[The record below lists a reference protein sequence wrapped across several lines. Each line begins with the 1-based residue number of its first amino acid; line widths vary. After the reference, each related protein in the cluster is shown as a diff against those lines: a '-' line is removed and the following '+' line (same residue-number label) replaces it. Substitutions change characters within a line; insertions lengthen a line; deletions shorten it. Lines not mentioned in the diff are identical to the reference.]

1 MWILLTKKHG
11 VTLLPETKKIHLP
24 LVMTTH
30 TAWPGKN
37 VNRTDKLSGQYMT
50 KWLQD
55 GGGEKLCQQKVS
67 LHICTIWTTAPQPDC
82 TVDVN
87 CTAPFIERTDSA
99 KVEVRARTHYS
110 AQWKSQIR
118 GRDERIWKR
127 QHAGLSIL
135 FFPVSQDQITI
146 FPLFATKHSSV
157 DSDQHITSSNQISE
171 QHHHETMNCN
181 IKVSYILDIVRTMDL

>member
-1 MWILLTKKHG
+1 MR
-11 VTLLPETKKIHLP
+11 
-24 LVMTTH
+24 
-30 TAWPGKN
+30 AW
-37 VNRTDKLSGQYMT
+37 
-50 KWLQD
+50 
-55 GGGEKLCQQKVS
+55 
-67 LHICTIWTTAPQPDC
+67 
-82 TVDVN
+82 
-87 CTAPFIERTDSA
+87 
-99 KVEVRARTHYS
+99 THYS

-181 IKVSYILDIVRTMDL
+181 IKVSYIFNLYKKIIISMLSGNFVISLKFLFEIRMWETFKLILGESMWWRRDDVDDCAGEISFSTFGCVLAILLEWVWGGIQDSQWIVLIPRCLDDNNDCLVVCTFRHMLV